1 MPNQIKNKKLLAIE
15 EVWSEFY
22 LRLTMENKSGL
33 LAKITNIFANHKIS
47 IDALVHK
54 EVQEDNQDPDIFL
67 VSSKVQEHQIN
78 KVIKEIE
85 ALPENKDKIIKLR
98 IEELK

>member
-1 MPNQIKNKKLLAIE
+1 
-15 EVWSEFY
+15 
-22 LRLTMENKSGL
+22 
-33 LAKITNIFANHKIS
+33 
-47 IDALVHK
+47 LVHK

-78 KVIKEIE
+78 KAIKEIE
-85 ALPENKDKIIKLR
+85 ALPENKDKIIKIR